1 MLLSFIASLR
11 AAMCL
16 VTIGVLNTSSVSGP
30 SRPLALVAKGRLC
43 QALNCSIWV
52 QLIQAGT
59 TPQLA
64 PPARNFLAVAKV
76 SGQVLGGFSGS
87 SPAFWKASL
96 FQ

>member
-11 AAMCL
+11 AVMCL
-16 VTIGVLNTSSVSGP
+16 VTTGVLNTSSASGP
-30 SRPLALVAKGRLC
+30 SRPLALVANGRLC

-64 PPARNFLAVAKV
+64 PPAFSFLPMAKG
-76 SGQVLGGFSGS
+76 SGQVLGGFFGS
-87 SPAFWKASL
+87 SPALAKASL